1 MTYGKEIHAI
11 ILTDFAKGATAEET
25 QKHLQDA
32 LNVKPCTNTIY
43 KHRGTFTID
52 QVVDELARQQER
64 DITKEENSDIRMHYR
79 NELLKLFVPVKIIQL
94 NKNLN
99 VNRTEI
105 KIDVPDLLKQYED
118 LFEEATILENCAPQ
132 PLHKTETNNETGNS
146 TST

>member
-32 LNVKPCTNTIY
+32 LNIKPCTNTIY
-43 KHRGTFTID
+43 AHRGKFTID

-94 NKNLN
+94 SKNININKN
-99 VNRTEI
+99 
-105 KIDVPDLLKQYED
+105 
-118 LFEEATILENCAPQ
+118 
-132 PLHKTETNNETGNS
+132 ETNINHNVTGLPEEDKVAILDAYRRLNKTDS
-146 TST
+146 GTNQPPSLH